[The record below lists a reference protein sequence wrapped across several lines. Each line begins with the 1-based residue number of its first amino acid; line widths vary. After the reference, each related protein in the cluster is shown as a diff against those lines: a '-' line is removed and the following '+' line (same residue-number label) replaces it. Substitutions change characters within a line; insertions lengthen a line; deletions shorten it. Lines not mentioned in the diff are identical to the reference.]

1 MPSAI
6 VSLPEDL
13 TPEWLNEILA
23 LNNSEFDSVKISSV
37 SFQMIGTGKMGD
49 NARLTIEYDN
59 NSHPDSLPNS
69 LVVKLPAAD
78 PIAKQM
84 SASSGAYAREV
95 LFYQEQAQYTD
106 MHLPKIYYSASDEKG
121 EEFIILMED
130 MAPAEPG
137 DQLQGETIHR
147 AEMAIDQAAKLHASF
162 WESEKLNGEHIS
174 KPYADDNPAFG
185 GALLQDAWPKF
196 LDRFGADLAPSAIE
210 FGDLFVGNYSQWMQ
224 GFKGPKTLVH
234 SDFRSENI
242 LFNDHGEKPSAIT
255 VDWQSIAI
263 SCGLTDVAY
272 FLGGSLTCEL
282 RRQHEQALVAR
293 YCSALEL
300 AGVKTSETECWEQYR
315 EFAMNAFMTVIL
327 GAVYT
332 SAAERSDQMFLTM
345 AQRHFQQCLD
355 LQSAEFL
362 ST

>member
-1 MPSAI
+1 MLSAI
-6 VSLPEDL
+6 VSLPEAI
-13 TPEWLNEILA
+13 TAEWLSKTLA
-23 LNNSEFDSVKISSV
+23 IHNPAFESATISTV
-37 SFQMIGTGKMGD
+37 DYQMIGTGKMGD
-49 NARLTIEYDN
+49 NARLTIEYEDN
-59 NSHPDSLPNS
+59 GHHHALPRS
-69 LVVKLPAAD
+69 LVAKLPAAD
-78 PIAKQM
+78 PVAKQM

-95 LFYQEQAQYTD
+95 LFYQQQAQHTT
-106 MHLPKIYYSASDEKG
+106 MQLPKIYYSASDNKG

-137 DQLQGETIHR
+137 DQLRGETIHR
-147 AEMAIDQAAKLHASF
+147 AEMAIDQVAKLHAAF
-162 WESEKLNGEHIS
+162 WESDKLEGEHIS
-174 KPYADDNPAFG
+174 KPYAGDNAAFG

-196 LDRFGADLAPSAIE
+196 LDRFGAGLEPSAIE
-210 FGDLFVGNYSQWMQ
+210 FGDLFVGHYSQWMQ

-242 LFNDHGEKPSAIT
+242 LFNDHGENASAIT

-282 RRQHEQALVAR
+282 RRQHEKALVAR
-293 YCSALEL
+293 YRSALEL
-300 AGVKTSETECWEQYR
+300 AGIKTSETECWQQYR

-332 SAAERSDQMFLTM
+332 GAAERSDQMFLIM

-362 ST
+362 LS